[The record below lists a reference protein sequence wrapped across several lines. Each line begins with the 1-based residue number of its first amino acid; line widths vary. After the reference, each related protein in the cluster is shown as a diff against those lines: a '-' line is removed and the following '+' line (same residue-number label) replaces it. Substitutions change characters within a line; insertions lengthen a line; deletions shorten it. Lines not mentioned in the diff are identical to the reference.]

1 MTRPGAR
8 LHRLAARLLN
18 PTTMERLIDPLIAD
32 QQHEYAEAIR
42 RGDAWR
48 RRWVRITGCIAFWK
62 VATMVLG
69 RALTEDVTRSDNGSI
84 GRTIRFAGIATTL
97 ITALLVWVPLRQ
109 VLATLHLGNDSFIR
123 LTVYLVPQALC
134 VAIPIGM
141 VFGLLS
147 GGARTRRS
155 RHLSILLMAGVS
167 LTTLLL
173 LGWLLP
179 EANQAFRET
188 MFALING
195 FEGRLARGTNELSL
209 GGLRELMRDPFV
221 MPLIA
226 SRRAFDFHSRLALAF
241 APLALGL
248 LALGVSAVR
257 RRAAGVLTVGVLGFA
272 ACFVYYELI
281 DSSRALMYR
290 APFAV
295 SEHVPPIIAAW
306 IPNLACLVAALL
318 LHLRT
323 HGRSAADPSRPD
335 DGPRS
340 EDRPVVPLV

>member
-1 MTRPGAR
+1 MNRPGSR
-8 LHRLAARLLN
+8 LRRLAARLLS
-18 PTTMERLIDPLIAD
+18 PSTMERLIDPLIAD

-42 RGDAWR
+42 RGDTWR
-48 RRWVRITGCIAFWK
+48 RRWVRIAGCIAFWK
-62 VATMVLG
+62 VATM
-69 RALTEDVTRSDNGSI
+69 ALANALAEQGTTSDNGSI
-84 GRTIRFAGIATTL
+84 GRTVRFAAVATTL
-97 ITALLVWVPLRQ
+97 ITALLVWLPLRQ
-109 VLATLHLGNDSFIR
+109 VLATLHLGDDSFIR
-123 LTVYLVPQALC
+123 LTVYLVPQALG

-155 RHLSILLMAGVS
+155 TRLSVLLMAGVS
-167 LTTLLL
+167 LTTLVLV
-173 LGWLLP
+173 GWLLP
-179 EANQAFRET
+179 EANQAYRET

-195 FEGRLARGTNELSL
+195 FEGHLSRGMNELTL

-226 SRRAFDFHSRLALAF
+226 SRRAFDFHARLALAF

-248 LALGVSAVR
+248 LALGVSTVR

-272 ACFVYYELI
+272 ACFAYFVLI

-295 SEHVPPIIAAW
+295 SERLPPIIAAW
-306 IPNLACLVAALL
+306 IPNLACLAAALL

-323 HGRSAADPSRPD
+323 RGRSAADPSRRD
-335 DGPRS
+335 D
-340 EDRPVVPLV
+340 DRRFEGQPVVPQA